1 MNLSGMEVLGSAL
14 ASSAVLVSLAA
25 CLAIPLGVGAAI
37 YLEEYGVRGRLGR
50 IIDVNVSSLAGVP
63 SVIYGLLGL
72 ALFVRMLAFGRGFA
86 AGAATLGLL
95 MLPLVIQAAREALR
109 GVPAGLREGSY
120 ALGATRWQTI
130 RHQVLPAVLP
140 EILLGLVRS
149 LSRALGEATPLIVLG
164 AVATVPAGAE
174 PAGGGSLA
182 ALPPRIFQW
191 LSQPTAV
198 VPRHAAA
205 GIIALLS
212 LLVAMTALAAWIR
225 GRRRVA

>member
-1 MNLSGMEVLGSAL
+1 MNGAGAEVLWMAL
-14 ASSAVLVSLAA
+14 ASSAVLVVLASGV
-25 CLAIPLGVGAAI
+25 AIPVGIGAAI
-37 YLEEYGVRGRLGR
+37 YLEEYGLRGRLGR

-72 ALFVRMLAFGRGFA
+72 ALFVRTLALGRGFA

-109 GVPAGLREGSY
+109 GLPGGLREGSY

-130 RHQVLPAVLP
+130 RHQVLPAALP

-164 AVATVPAGAE
+164 AVAAS
-174 PAGGGSLA
+174 PAGGASLA

-191 LSQPTAV
+191 LSQSEAV

-225 GRRRVA
+225 GRQRVA